1 MFHGAGVAG
10 EARPERVG
18 DFMTGNAVFNE
29 DFNEFIN
36 DAGIQIKPGGRESL
50 SLGDIHVF
58 PDLDILSPGRL
69 TGAGP
74 RGGRINSSVFTDPA
88 AAGGGALVCGPGDS
102 GKTSLL
108 KVLARRYL
116 DAGFL
121 PVYAD
126 GKVLRIPRP
135 EETSE
140 FFLGKYRSQY
150 TAASYELIERE
161 PAERRILLLDNADR
175 IKTGAAELGSF
186 LLGLK
191 AHFGTV
197 ILTASNPPEFAD
209 LPEGISVFGVPEGY
223 AVSGIVELGHELRE
237 ELISKWT
244 GSVETGDEN
253 AAAQRKDRL
262 RGAVDTVLGRNLVPS
277 YPVFVL
283 TILQMADSEGPSG
296 PSASSYGQYYEYLIT
311 KSLKDAAGRE
321 SLPFF
326 IRLLSELAYR
336 MFSRR
341 SRWVSDE
348 HIATLAGE
356 VSADFPITPEEPGTV
371 ITALLES
378 ETLAGRESGFEFR
391 HGYAYHYFA
400 ALYFSRNLH
409 EERIK
414 EEVKRLS
421 GRLDEEE
428 SANIMLYLTH
438 LSADPFLLEQIA
450 RNVEYAAAS
459 EEPYR
464 GEEEE
469 PYLDEL
475 LRELEKLIDKDRK
488 LREIRAEY
496 LPEAERQSRL
506 PIGFRTNGADIRV
519 RRRKEAAVFVS
530 SRRSLFID
538 ALLRISSE
546 MLTGQPAEGR
556 YLIPREFGE
565 NIYALWSSAL
575 RRRKREADRVRIAAE
590 GREGHVLES
599 GGTGEEL
606 SYTTAL
612 YGLYMRIYM
621 NAVRQLSLLTEA
633 GAPEYTNTI
642 PDELMRICAGLF
654 RKDQPPGI
662 DTIGRF
668 LEENRDRL
676 FARELIRQCALQR
689 SYLFRGEDEYSKE
702 IGKLL
707 DSGKGTGDDNN

>member
-1 MFHGAGVAG
+1 M
-10 EARPERVG
+10 
-18 DFMTGNAVFNE
+18 
-29 DFNEFIN
+29 
-36 DAGIQIKPGGRESL
+36 
-50 SLGDIHVF
+50 
-58 PDLDILSPGRL
+58 
-69 TGAGP
+69 
-74 RGGRINSSVFTDPA
+74 
-88 AAGGGALVCGPGDS
+88 DS

-108 KVLARRYL
+108 KVLARRFL
-116 DAGFL
+116 DAGFFPL
-121 PVYAD
+121 YAD
-126 GKVLRIPRP
+126 GKALHVPHP

-140 FFLGKYRSQY
+140 FFLGKYSRQY
-150 TAASYELIERE
+150 TSEGYGLIRGET
-161 PAERRILLLDNADR
+161 AEKRILLLDNADR
-175 IKTGAAELGSF
+175 IRTGSSELGSF
-186 LLGLK
+186 LLGLRD
-191 AHFGTV
+191 HFGAV
-197 ILTASNPPEFAD
+197 ILTAVNPPEFTD
-209 LPEGISVFGVPEGY
+209 LPEGLSVFGVPEGY
-223 AVSGIVELGHELRE
+223 AVCGIAELGHALRE

-244 GSVETGDEN
+244 ARGEAGDEK

-283 TILQMADSEGPSG
+283 TILHMADSEGPAG

-311 KSLKDAAGRE
+311 KALKDTAGRE
-321 SLPFF
+321 RLPFF
-326 IRLLSELAYR
+326 IRFLSELAYR

-341 SRWVSDE
+341 SRW
-348 HIATLAGE
+348 IAEENIETLVGE
-356 VSADFPITPEEPGTV
+356 VSADFADPPEGPGTV

-378 ETLAGRESGFEFR
+378 ETLARRESGYEFR

-409 EERIK
+409 KEHVK

-421 GRLDEEE
+421 GSLDEEE
-428 SANIMLYLTH
+428 YANIMLFLTH
-438 LSADPFLLEQIA
+438 LSWDPFLLEQIA

-464 GEEEE
+464 REEEE

-496 LPEAERQSRL
+496 VSSVETQSRQ

-519 RRRKEAAVFVS
+519 RRKKEAAVFVS

-538 ALLRISSE
+538 ALLRISSGV
-546 MLTGQPAEGR
+546 LTGQPAEGR
-556 YLIPREFGE
+556 YFIPLEFGE

-575 RRRKREADRVRIAAE
+575 RRRKREADRVRKAAE
-590 GREGHVLES
+590 GREGRVLES
-599 GGTGEEL
+599 GGTREEL
-606 SYTTAL
+606 SYTAAL
-612 YGLYMRIYM
+612 YGLYMGIYM

-654 RKDQPPGI
+654 RKDQAPGI

-668 LEENRDRL
+668 LEKNRERI
-676 FARELIRQCALQR
+676 FARELIRECALRR
-689 SYLFRGEDEYSKE
+689 SYLFGGEDGYSKE

-707 DSGKGTGDDNN
+707 DSGKGI

>member
-1 MFHGAGVAG
+1 
-10 EARPERVG
+10 
-18 DFMTGNAVFNE
+18 MTGNAVFNE
-29 DFNEFIN
+29 YFNEFIN
-36 DAGIQIKPGGRESL
+36 DAGIQIKPAGRGSL
-50 SLGDIHVF
+50 TLRDIYVF
-58 PDLDILSPGRL
+58 PDLDVLSPGRL
-69 TGAGP
+69 TGAGA
-74 RGGRINSSVFTDPA
+74 RGGRINSSVLLDPA
-88 AAGGGALVCGPGDS
+88 AAGGGALICGPGDS

-108 KVLARRYL
+108 KVLARGYL

-135 EETSE
+135 EGTYE

-150 TAASYELIERE
+150 TAESYGIIEKE
-161 PAERRILLLDNADR
+161 PAEKRILLLDNADR
-175 IKTGAAELGSF
+175 IKTGSAELGSF

-191 AHFGTV
+191 AIFGTA
-197 ILTASNPPEFAD
+197 ILTAANTPEFAD
-209 LPEGISVFGVPEGY
+209 LPEGMSVFGAPEGY
-223 AVSGIVELGHELRE
+223 AVFGIAEIGRELRE

-244 GSVETGDEN
+244 GSVQAEDEK

-311 KSLKDAAGRE
+311 KSLKDALGRE

-326 IRLLSELAYR
+326 IRLLSELAYG

-341 SRWVSDE
+341 SRWISE
-348 HIATLAGE
+348 ESFETLTGE
-356 VSADFPITPEEPGTV
+356 VSADFPNPPEGPGTV

-378 ETLAGRESGFEFR
+378 GTLAGRESGYEFR

-400 ALYFSRNLH
+400 ALYLSRKLH
-409 EERIK
+409 EERVK

-428 SANIMLYLTH
+428 CAGIMLYLTH

-459 EEPYR
+459 EEPYSR
-464 GEEEE
+464 EDEE

-475 LRELEKLIDKDRK
+475 LRDLEKLIDKDRK

-496 LPEAERQSRL
+496 LPEAERRPRQ

-519 RRRKEAAVFVS
+519 RRRKEAAAFVS
-530 SRRSLFID
+530 SRRSMFID
-538 ALLRISSE
+538 ALLRISSGV
-546 MLTGQPAEGR
+546 LTGQPAEGR
-556 YLIPREFGE
+556 YSIPREFGE

-590 GREGHVLES
+590 GREGGVLES
-599 GGTGEEL
+599 AGTGEEL

-612 YGLYMRIYM
+612 YGLYMWIYV
-621 NAVRQLSLLTEA
+621 NAVRHLSLLTEA

-654 RKDQPPGI
+654 RKDQQPGV
-662 DTIGRF
+662 DTIERF
-668 LEENRDRL
+668 LEENRDRI
-676 FARELIRQCALQR
+676 FARELIRQCASLR
-689 SYLFRGEDEYSKE
+689 IYIFGDDSEYSRE
-702 IGKLL
+702 LGKLV
-707 DSGKGTGDDNN
+707 DSGEGTGADID

>member
-1 MFHGAGVAG
+1 
-10 EARPERVG
+10 
-18 DFMTGNAVFNE
+18 MTENYEFNE

-36 DAGIQIKPGGRESL
+36 DTGIQIKPGGRETL
-50 SLGDIHVF
+50 SLGDIYVF

-74 RGGRINSSVFTDPA
+74 RGGRISSSALAYPGA
-88 AAGGGALVCGPGDS
+88 EGGGALICGPVDS

-108 KVLARRYL
+108 KVLARRFL
-116 DAGFL
+116 DTGLF

-126 GKVLRIPRP
+126 GKALRVPLP

-140 FFLGKYRSQY
+140 FLLGKYSRQY
-150 TAASYELIERE
+150 TSESYGLIKGE

-175 IKTGAAELGSF
+175 IRTGSAELGSF
-186 LLGLK
+186 LLGLRD
-191 AHFGTV
+191 HFGAV
-197 ILTASNPPEFAD
+197 ILTAVNPPEFTD
-209 LPEGISVFGVPEGY
+209 LPEGLSVFGVPEGY
-223 AVSGIVELGHELRE
+223 AVCGIAELGHALRE

-244 GSVETGDEN
+244 ERGEAGDEK
-253 AAAQRKDRL
+253 ASAQRKDRL
-262 RGAVDTVLGRNLVPS
+262 RGAVDMVLGRNLVPS

-283 TILQMADSEGPSG
+283 TILHMADSEGPAG

-311 KSLKDAAGRE
+311 KSLKDTAGRE

-326 IRLLSELAYR
+326 IRFLSELAYR
-336 MFSRR
+336 MFSRS
-341 SRWVSDE
+341 SRWISE
-348 HIATLAGE
+348 ENIETLVGE
-356 VSADFPITPEEPGTV
+356 VSADFADPPEGPGTV

-378 ETLAGRESGFEFR
+378 ETLAGRESGYEFR

-409 EERIK
+409 KEHVK
-414 EEVKRLS
+414 EEVKSLS

-428 SANIMLYLTH
+428 CANIMLFLTH

-464 GEEEE
+464 REEEE

-475 LRELEKLIDKDRK
+475 IRELEKLIDKDRK

-496 LPEAERQSRL
+496 VSAVETHSRQ

-538 ALLRISSE
+538 ALLRISSGA
-546 MLTGQPAEGR
+546 LTGQPAGGP
-556 YLIPREFGE
+556 YLVPREFGE

-575 RRRKREADRVRIAAE
+575 RRRKREADRVRKAAE
-590 GREGHVLES
+590 GREGRVLEN

-606 SYTTAL
+606 SYITAL

-654 RKDQPPGI
+654 RKDEAPGI
-662 DTIGRF
+662 DTISRF
-668 LEENRDRL
+668 LEENRERR
-676 FARELIRQCALQR
+676 FAGELIRECALHR
-689 SYLFRGEDEYSKE
+689 SRLFGGEDGYSKE

-707 DSGKGTGDDNN
+707 DSGEGK

>member
-1 MFHGAGVAG
+1 
-10 EARPERVG
+10 
-18 DFMTGNAVFNE
+18 MTGNAVFNE
-29 DFNEFIN
+29 DFNDFIN
-36 DAGIQIKPGGRESL
+36 DAGIQIKPAGRESL
-50 SLGDIHVF
+50 TLRDIYVF

-74 RGGRINSSVFTDPA
+74 RGGRINSSVFADPM

-108 KVLARRYL
+108 KVLARSYL

-126 GKVLRIPRP
+126 GKVLPIPRP

-150 TAASYELIERE
+150 TAESYELIEGE
-161 PAERRILLLDNADR
+161 PLEKRILLLDNADR
-175 IKTGAAELGSF
+175 IKAGSAELGSF
-186 LLGLK
+186 LLGLRTR
-191 AHFGTV
+191 FGAV

-209 LPEGISVFGVPEGY
+209 LPEGMSVFGAPEGY
-223 AVSGIVELGHELRE
+223 AVCGIEELGHEIRK

-244 GSVETGDEN
+244 GSVQAEDEK

-262 RGAVDTVLGRNLVPS
+262 MGAVDTVLGRNLVPS

-283 TILQMADSEGPSG
+283 TILQMADSEDPSG

-336 MFSRR
+336 MFSRS
-341 SRWVSDE
+341 SRWISEE
-348 HIATLAGE
+348 HIETLAGD
-356 VSADFPITPEEPGTV
+356 VSVDFPNPPEGTGTV

-378 ETLAGRESGFEFR
+378 ETLAGRDSGYEFR

-409 EERIK
+409 EERVR

-428 SANIMLYLTH
+428 CANIMLYLTH

-459 EEPYR
+459 EEPYNR
-464 GEEEE
+464 EEEE

-475 LRELEKLIDKDRK
+475 IRELEKLIDKDRK

-496 LPEAERQSRL
+496 LPEAERSPRQ

-530 SRRSLFID
+530 SRRSQFID

-556 YLIPREFGE
+556 YSIPREFGE
-565 NIYALWSSAL
+565 NIFALWSSAL

-590 GREGHVLES
+590 GRERRVLES
-599 GGTGEEL
+599 VGTGEEL
-606 SYTTAL
+606 LYMTAL
-612 YGLYMRIYM
+612 YGLYMWIYV
-621 NAVRQLSLLTEA
+621 NAVRHLSLLTEA

-654 RKDQPPGI
+654 RKDQQPGI
-662 DTIGRF
+662 DTIDRF

-676 FARELIRQCALQR
+676 FARELIRQCASLR
-689 SYLFRGEDEYSKE
+689 IYIFGDDSEYSRE
-702 IGKLL
+702 LGKLL
-707 DSGKGTGDDNN
+707 YSAKGTVADND